1 MTTKLTLSLDDQ
13 TIKKA
18 KDFAK
23 QTGKSLSSIV
33 ENYLRELTSEPESGN
48 ELPEDLVEIFGVI
61 SLPEGYNEKMEIRKI
76 MTKKL

>member
-1 MTTKLTLSLDDQ
+1 MTTKLTLSLDDE

-33 ENYLRELTSEPESGN
+33 ENYLRELTSEPESGK